1 METVKIKRINEV
13 YNKVDCEPSIAY
25 ELNDYFTFDVPGA
38 KFMPAVRNKVWDGKI
53 RLFNLMTCT
62 IYAGLNRYVEK
73 FCKARQYDV
82 EYETDFSSDE
92 FSLIEAKKFV
102 EELKPTFQPR
112 DYQLDAFVHAVRER
126 RALLLSPT
134 ASGKSFIIYLLM
146 RYYNA
151 KTLIIVPTT
160 TLVHQLA
167 KDFED
172 YGYGKLEVHVSQS
185 DNRRSNNE
193 QGNNSRSSGIRSY
206 SGNSTSNEWTHGI
219 HKIYAGQEKRSSAQV
234 TITTWQSIY
243 KAPKE
248 WFSQY
253 DVVIGDEAHL
263 FKAKSLTSILTKLED
278 CRYRFGFT
286 GTLDGTQTHKL
297 VLEGLFGPVRKVT
310 TTAELIEQ
318 KHLADFRIKAI
329 VLSYPDEIRQMI
341 AKAGDYQSEIDYI
354 VRLEARNN
362 FIKNLVL
369 SLEGNTLLLFQFV
382 DKHGRILYDKLE
394 KETKDRKIFFIH
406 GGVDGEERD
415 KVREIVEK
423 ESNAIIVASFGTFST
438 GINIRNLHNVIFA
451 SPSKSRVRNLQSI
464 GRGLRTSD
472 TKKSATLF
480 DIADDMTWKTKKNYT
495 LLHFMERVKVYNE
508 EKFNYKIYK
517 VSLTF

>member
-1 METVKIKRINEV
+1 METLKIRKLNEV
-13 YNKVDCEPSIAY
+13 YNKIECEPSVAY

-38 KFMPAVRNKVWDGKI
+38 KFMPAYRNKVWDGKI
-53 RLFNLMTCT
+53 RLFNVMTCSL
-62 IYAGLNRYVEK
+62 YGGLNRYLEE
-73 FCKARQYDV
+73 FCKARKYEIEYD
-82 EYETDFSSDE
+82 TDFSSDE

-102 EELKPTFQPR
+102 QDLKPKFQPR

-134 ASGKSFIIYLLM
+134 ASGKSFIIYLLT

-160 TLVHQLA
+160 TLVHQLE
-167 KDFED
+167 KDFRD
-172 YGYGKLEVHVSQS
+172 YGYIVDGGDSSSVKQK
-185 DNRRSNNE
+185 SNS
-193 QGNNSRSSGIRSY
+193 GSSRLRSY
-206 SGNSTSNEWTHGI
+206 SGNSSSNEWTSGI
-219 HKIYAGQEKRSSAQV
+219 HKIFSGQEKRSSAQI

-243 KAPKE
+243 KQTKE

-253 DVVIGDEAHL
+253 EVVIGDEAHL

-278 CRYRFGFT
+278 CKYRFGFT

-318 KHLADFRIKAI
+318 KHLADFKIKAI
-329 VLSYPDEIRQMI
+329 VLSYPDAVRQMI
-341 AKAGDYQSEIDYI
+341 SRANDYQSEIDYI
-354 VRLEARNN
+354 VRLEERNN

-382 DKHGRILYDKLE
+382 EKHGTVLYDKL
-394 KETKDRKIFFIH
+394 KDEAGRKIFFVH

-415 KVREIVEK
+415 SIREIVEQ
-423 ESNAIIVASFGTFST
+423 ENNAIIVASFGTFST

-464 GRGLRTSD
+464 GRGLRKSD
-472 TKKSATLF
+472 TKSEATLF
-480 DIADDMTWKTKKNYT
+480 DIADDLTWKAKKNYT

-508 EKFNYKIYK
+508 EKFEYKIYK
-517 VSLTF
+517 VSLNY